1 MISNLAIS
9 PIQKRRYGHT
19 FCFQTHHS
27 KETDMSKTR
36 NYGIAAAAL
45 LALSGTA
52 VAEPRPDGATRNI
65 VIVHGAFVDG
75 SGWRAVH
82 DILESDGYHVIE
94 EAAQSTTAHRG
105 ENVNGLPRFAL
116 LFDWEVLN
124 PASKSTSRGEGA
136 GRVALPRVPSPHQCE
151 VPAGPTAPR
160 DRPCTGR
167 NDLPAGWLCVRSAFG
182 LFLMSTSGHPHSEA
196 TVRFRAAMVLIGHS
210 AQGGS
215 GRDRNGRYGMSNRV

>member
-1 MISNLAIS
+1 
-9 PIQKRRYGHT
+9 
-19 FCFQTHHS
+19 
-27 KETDMSKTR
+27 MSKTR

-94 EAAQSTTAHRG
+94 EAAQMYNGSQRRKRQRVAAICPPLRLGGVKSCFQVYQQRRG
-105 ENVNGLPRFAL
+105 R
-116 LFDWEVLN
+116 
-124 PASKSTSRGEGA
+124 